1 MKNLFGAGAT
11 AFLTCLDMAVKSEV
25 EKWPDEEEKPFA
37 DSKKIVLRKVHNKGM
52 CMSLLKEYP
61 QFVKYTSLVMAAI
74 LTVWDILCPPH
85 QCCVFFIIQCNAVLL
100 RRNRPVF
107 VLKLMRC
114 YVLDHFTHFLS

>member
-11 AFLTCLDMAVKSEV
+11 AFLMCLDMAVKSEV

-52 CMSLLKEYP
+52 YMSLLKEYP

-74 LTVWDILCPPH
+74 LTVWDILCLRKK
-85 QCCVFFIIQCNAVLL
+85 AVI
-100 RRNRPVF
+100 
-107 VLKLMRC
+107 
-114 YVLDHFTHFLS
+114 

>member
-61 QFVKYTSLVMAAI
+61 QSAKKRQLIEKSRAFTWCGRCVEQHTGSLDAGICGGLYRVS
-74 LTVWDILCPPH
+74 DI
-85 QCCVFFIIQCNAVLL
+85 
-100 RRNRPVF
+100 
-107 VLKLMRC
+107 
-114 YVLDHFTHFLS
+114 

>member
-52 CMSLLKEYP
+52 CMSLCKVHISCYDRNSDRLGYLVSAKKRQLFEKSRAFTWCGRRLE
-61 QFVKYTSLVMAAI
+61 QHTGSLDAGICGGLYRVS
-74 LTVWDILCPPH
+74 DI
-85 QCCVFFIIQCNAVLL
+85 
-100 RRNRPVF
+100 
-107 VLKLMRC
+107 
-114 YVLDHFTHFLS
+114 

>member
-25 EKWPDEEEKPFA
+25 EKWPDEGETVCGQQ
-37 DSKKIVLRKVHNKGM
+37 KIVLRKVHNKGM

-74 LTVWDILCPPH
+74 LTVWDILCLRKK
-85 QCCVFFIIQCNAVLL
+85 AVI
-100 RRNRPVF
+100 
-107 VLKLMRC
+107 
-114 YVLDHFTHFLS
+114 

>member
-61 QFVKYTSLVMAAI
+61 QFVKYTSLVMAANSDRLGYLVSAKKRQLFEKSRAFTWCGRCVEQHTGSLDAGI
-74 LTVWDILCPPH
+74 CGGLYRVSDI
-85 QCCVFFIIQCNAVLL
+85 
-100 RRNRPVF
+100 
-107 VLKLMRC
+107 
-114 YVLDHFTHFLS
+114 

>member
-61 QFVKYTSLVMAAI
+61 QFVKYTSLVMAGI
-74 LTVWDILCPPH
+74 LVSAKKRQLFEKSRAFTWCGRCVEQHTGSLDAGICGGLYRVSDI
-85 QCCVFFIIQCNAVLL
+85 
-100 RRNRPVF
+100 
-107 VLKLMRC
+107 
-114 YVLDHFTHFLS
+114 

>member
-74 LTVWDILCPPH
+74 LTVWDILCQLLVRCLKPDIIHHISPH
-85 QCCVFFIIQCNAVLL
+85 PAIQCVAP
-100 RRNRPVF
+100 RTCHT
-107 VLKLMRC
+107 K
-114 YVLDHFTHFLS
+114 